1 VGSSPVSPNAIDPF
15 QMDLVYEKGARI
27 EEAFDGLRRIGRQQ
41 TRKVFQEQLD
51 VTEIVTPLIELVH
64 RRISSFCARTESR

>member
-15 QMDLVYEKGARI
+15 QMDLVHEKGARI

-51 VTEIVTPLIELVH
+51 VTEIVTPLIELVQ
-64 RRISSFCARTESR
+64 